1 MWIKK
6 LYATFGKL
14 DNRTLELSEGLNIVS
29 GENEAGK
36 STWSAFI
43 RAMFYGI
50 STREKARAGYLP
62 DKEKYRPW
70 DGSPM
75 YGRMELCRGGNELEI
90 ERTSSRGGV
99 FSKETARNITTGETV
114 ETGEALVGAAR
125 GVYERS
131 AFIGQLKLNV
141 DRDADTEKRILAL
154 ASGGDEEISATEV
167 KARLEKKQR
176 EIRSVRSLGALPETE
191 AEKETVVREL
201 SYIEETES
209 EILLEEE
216 SLENWQKDLVK
227 VLRSI
232 SIVEC
237 EEREKREEHIS
248 RARVDLENAE
258 NAVKDLV
265 GYPAR
270 DVLNKLSDMRDEW
283 QTLSLSCERLENEL
297 SGANLESERVCE
309 QIKASPFGG
318 ASADAAKQQATEDKE
333 SLSQRVKRSSFA
345 IILALF
351 GIALLPF
358 VKFIPVAIIVVG
370 ILWFILSGKKEK
382 KTRTA
387 SLAEKY
393 GKADGVQI
401 DTALQ
406 EYLQLLSQ
414 AEQISERTESIKL
427 SSEKAK
433 TARDMRLSDILK
445 IFTEY
450 GIETE
455 DVSEGAR
462 ALRDKVNKLEESE
475 RELENAKIRVEALSS
490 TAEVPLE
497 KIQYT
502 SEEIPT
508 ETTEELKARESAL
521 RAQIKGCELKLAAL
535 RERISGVNKQDL
547 KKRLLQ
553 LSQREEELLR
563 RYDAYTL
570 AIKTVSEAD
579 AELKARFSPELEA
592 RAAEIFHILTGGS
605 FEAVRIRNNDFEMEV
620 ARGQASEP
628 HNELTLSQGTL
639 DELYFSLRLAL
650 CEMILSGDDA
660 PPMVLD
666 DALVNFDDVRM
677 KRALELLK
685 ELSKTRQIILFSCH
699 KREAEYFAHDTSV
712 NKVNI

>member
-14 DNRTLELSEGLNIVS
+14 DNRVLELSYGLNIVS

-36 STWSAFI
+36 STWSSFI

-50 STREKARAGYLP
+50 STREKARAGHLP

-70 DGSPM
+70 NGSPM
-75 YGRMELCRGGNELEI
+75 YGRMELCRGGDEIEI

-99 FSKETARNITTGETV
+99 FSKETARNITMGQAV
-114 ETGEALVGAAR
+114 ETGEALVGVAR

-176 EIRSVRSLGALPETE
+176 EIRSVRGLGALPETE
-191 AEKETVVREL
+191 AEKERVVREL
-201 SYIEETES
+201 SRIAETEA
-209 EILLEEE
+209 EILLVEE
-216 SLENWQKDLVK
+216 SLESWQKAVVK

-232 SIVEC
+232 SIAEC
-237 EEREKREEHIS
+237 EERAKREEHII
-248 RARVDLENAE
+248 RARADLQNAE
-258 NAVKDLV
+258 KKVKDFA
-265 GYPAR
+265 GYPTR
-270 DVLNKLSDMRDEW
+270 DVLDKLSDMRDEW

-297 SGANLESERVCE
+297 SGANVESERVSE
-309 QIKASPFGG
+309 KIKASPFGG
-318 ASADAAKQQATEDKE
+318 LSAEAAKQQAAEDKKGLFE
-333 SLSQRVKRSSFA
+333 RAKKSPFA
-345 IILALF
+345 IILVFL
-351 GIALLPF
+351 GIALVPF
-358 VKFIPVAIIVVG
+358 VKFIPVAMIVAG
-370 ILWFILSGKKEK
+370 ALWFILSGKKDK
-382 KTRTA
+382 KTRVI

-393 GKADGVQI
+393 GKSEGGQI

-427 SSEKAK
+427 SSEKEK
-433 TARDMRLSDILK
+433 IARDMRQSDILK
-445 IFTEY
+445 IFREH

-455 DVSEGAR
+455 DVSEGER
-462 ALRDKVNKLEESE
+462 TLRDRVNE
-475 RELENAKIRVEALSS
+475 REAGEREFENAKIRVEAFFSD
-490 TAEVPLE
+490 AEAPFE

-502 SEEIPT
+502 NEEIPT
-508 ETTEELKARESAL
+508 ETTEELKARESAI
-521 RAQIKGCELKLAAL
+521 RAQIKACELNLAAL
-535 RERISGVNKQDL
+535 RERISGTNKQSL
-547 KKRLLQ
+547 ENRLSE
-553 LSQREEELLR
+553 LSKREEELLCQ
-563 RYDAYTL
+563 YDAYTL
-570 AIKTVSEAD
+570 AIKTVTEAD
-579 AELKARFSPELEA
+579 AELNGRFSPEIEA
-592 RAAEIFHILTGGS
+592 RASEIFHTLTGGS
-605 FEAVRIRNNDFEMEV
+605 FKVVRIRNNDFEMEV

-628 HNELTLSQGTL
+628 HDELTLSQGTL

-677 KRALELLK
+677 ARALELLK

-699 KREAEYFAHDTSV
+699 KREAEYFAEDTSV
-712 NKVNI
+712 NIIKI

>member
-14 DNRTLELSEGLNIVS
+14 DNRTLELSDGLNIVN

-43 RAMFYGI
+43 RAMLYGI
-50 STREKARAGYLP
+50 STREKARAGHLP

-70 DGSPM
+70 NGSPM
-75 YGRMELCRGGNELEI
+75 YGRMELCRGGDEIEI

-99 FSKETARNITTGETV
+99 FSKENARNITTGETV
-114 ETGEALVGAAR
+114 QTGEALVGAAR

-176 EIRSVRSLGALPETE
+176 EIRSVRGLGALPETE
-191 AEKETVVREL
+191 AEKEKVVREL
-201 SYIEETES
+201 SRIAETEA
-209 EILLEEE
+209 EILLTEE
-216 SLENWQKDLVK
+216 SLESWQKDVVK

-232 SIVEC
+232 SIAEC
-237 EEREKREEHIS
+237 EERQKREEHIS
-248 RARVDLENAE
+248 RARADLQNAE
-258 NAVKDLV
+258 KAVKELA

-270 DVLNKLSDMRDEW
+270 DVLNKLSDVRDEW
-283 QTLSLSCERLENEL
+283 QTLSLSCERLENEF
-297 SGANLESERVCE
+297 SVANLESQRVSE
-309 QIKASPFGG
+309 KIQGSPFWNV
-318 ASADAAKQQATEDKE
+318 SEDAARQQATEDKKI
-333 SLSQRVKRSSFA
+333 LSERAKKSPFA
-345 IILALF
+345 IVLVLL
-351 GIALLPF
+351 GIALVPF
-358 VKFIPVAIIVVG
+358 VKIIPVAVIIVG
-370 ILWFILSGKKEK
+370 ALWFILSGGKDKKS
-382 KTRTA
+382 RTVY
-387 SLAEKY
+387 LAEKY
-393 GKADGVQI
+393 GKAEEGQI

-414 AEQISERTESIKL
+414 AEQLSNRKESVKL
-427 SSEKAK
+427 SYEKEK
-433 TARDMRLSDILK
+433 TARDMRLNDIVK
-445 IFTEY
+445 IFKEY
-450 GIETE
+450 GVEAE
-455 DVSEGAR
+455 DVSEGER
-462 ALRDKVNKLEESE
+462 ALRDKANKLEASE
-475 RELENAKIRVEALSS
+475 REYENAKIRVEAFSS
-490 TAEVPLE
+490 TADEPIE

-502 SEEIPT
+502 DEEIPT
-508 ETTEELKARESAL
+508 ETTDELKARENAL
-521 RAQIKGCELKLAAL
+521 KAQIKGCELNLAAL
-535 RERISGVNKQDL
+535 RERISGLDKQSL
-547 KKRLLQ
+547 EKRLLQ
-553 LSQREEELLR
+553 LSKREEELLR
-563 RYDAYTL
+563 QYDAYDL
-570 AIKTVSEAD
+570 AIKTMAEAD
-579 AELKARFSPELEA
+579 AELKGRFSPEIEA
-592 RAAEIFHILTGGS
+592 RASEIFHTLTGGS
-605 FEAVRIRNNDFEMEV
+605 FEVVRIRNNDFEMEV

-628 HNELTLSQGTL
+628 HDELTLSQGTL